1 MVLYSLSYDL
11 RKNKNYKISYAEL
24 EKFKSVRIL
33 ESLYSF
39 KKNNINVEALRNHF
53 NKIMDI
59 DDGLI
64 VMEIIDWAT
73 INTEASPKGLF

>member
-1 MVLYSLSYDL
+1 MV
-11 RKNKNYKISYAEL
+11 
-24 EKFKSVRIL
+24 
-33 ESLYSF
+33 LYSF

-64 VMEIIDWAT
+64 LMEIIDWAT